1 MRLMQARLFISA
13 LAMAALGG
21 CALKQAP
28 TQSEVLEQAL
38 PATTTTPA
46 AWYADANDAAV
57 ADDWVSLFNDP
68 ALDAIVAEA
77 IAYNLD
83 LRQAAERVRI
93 AQQNTVLV
101 GARLLPNVGAQLGAR
116 ATRDK
121 DQDSGYD
128 STIAYAGVAWEL
140 DLWGRLRSE
149 RSAAEA
155 GYEATALDYAYAR
168 QSLAALVARSWYLA
182 IETRN
187 LVALGERSVQVFEDL
202 LTLVKFR
209 RTSGKGTD
217 LDVVQVEAELATVM
231 SQLELARQAY
241 GESRRALEVLL
252 GRYPAAEISVAAD
265 YPQLPPPVAAG
276 LPLSLLERRP
286 DIVAAE
292 RAVVAAFRSN
302 EAAKLARLPSLSV
315 SLLGGRLG
323 DQVLDLLQLNP
334 WLAAAGI
341 GLSIPIYEGGA
352 LRAQV
357 EIATAQ
363 EAQAIAEYGAKAL
376 GAFRE
381 VEDALANDALIA
393 RRIPYEES
401 ALKNRTAAVDIATQ
415 QYQAGTRDLLWLA
428 QLQLAQLEAEAT
440 LIQLRNAQGSNR
452 IQLYLA
458 LGGSFDETP
467 AAILPANPDEE
478 DQEAS

>member
-1 MRLMQARLFISA
+1 MQTRLLISA
-13 LAMAALGG
+13 LALTALSG

-28 TQSEVLEQAL
+28 TQPEVLEQAL
-38 PATTTTPA
+38 PAATTIPDAWAAPA
-46 AWYADANDAAV
+46 GDAAV
-57 ADDWVSLFNDP
+57 TNDWVSLFNDP

-83 LRQAAERVRI
+83 LRQAADRVRI
-93 AQQNTVLV
+93 AQQNAVRV

-128 STIAYAGVAWEL
+128 STIAYAGVGWEL

-149 RSAAEA
+149 RAAAEA

-168 QSLAALVARSWYLA
+168 QSLAAIVARSWYLA
-182 IETRN
+182 IETRR
-187 LVALGERSVQVFEDL
+187 LVALGERSVKVFEEL
-202 LTLVKFR
+202 LRLVTLR

-217 LDVVQVEAELATVM
+217 LDVVEVEAELATARG
-231 SQLELARQAY
+231 QLELARQSF
-241 GESRRALEVLL
+241 GESQRALEVLL

-265 YPQLPPPVAAG
+265 YPQLPPAVTAG
-276 LPLSLLERRP
+276 LPISLLERRP

-292 RAVVAAFRSN
+292 RAVVAAFRRN

-323 DQVLDLLQLNP
+323 DQLLDLLQLNP
-334 WLAAAGI
+334 WLASADV

-352 LRAQV
+352 IRARI

-363 EAQAIAEYGAKAL
+363 EAQAIAAYGALAL

-381 VEDALANDALIA
+381 VEDALANEVLIA
-393 RRIPYEES
+393 KRIPYEEN
-401 ALKNRTAAVDIATQ
+401 ALKSRTAAVDIATQ

-428 QLQLAQLEAEAT
+428 QLQLQQIEAEAS

-458 LGGSFDETP
+458 LGGGFDDMP
-467 AAILPANPDEE
+467 AASLPAEPDTE
-478 DQEAS
+478 DQETS

>member
-1 MRLMQARLFISA
+1 MPARLLIGVLAITA
-13 LAMAALGG
+13 LSG
-21 CALKQAP
+21 CALKPAP
-28 TQSEVLEQAL
+28 TQSEVLERAL
-38 PATTTTPA
+38 PATTTIPA
-46 AWYADANDAAV
+46 AWDAGADNAAV
-57 ADDWVSLFNDP
+57 ADDWVKLFKDP

-93 AQQNTVLV
+93 AQQNAVRV

-128 STIAYAGVAWEL
+128 STVAYAGVGWEL
-140 DLWGRLRSE
+140 DVWGRLRSE
-149 RSAAEA
+149 RAAAGA

-168 QSLAALVARSWYLA
+168 QSLAALVAKSWYLA
-182 IETRN
+182 IETRH
-187 LVALGERSVQVFEDL
+187 LVELGERSVQVFEDL
-202 LTLVKFR
+202 LKLVKFR
-209 RTSGKGTD
+209 RTAGKGTD
-217 LDVVQVEAELATVM
+217 LDVVEVEAELAAVRA
-231 SQLELARQAY
+231 QLELARQAY
-241 GESRRALEVLL
+241 GESQRALEVLL
-252 GRYPAAEISVAAD
+252 GRYPATEISVAAD
-265 YPQLPPPVAAG
+265 YPQLPPTVTAG

-286 DIVAAE
+286 DIIAAE
-292 RAVVAAFRSN
+292 RAVVAAFRRN

-315 SLLGGRLG
+315 SLIGGRLG

-334 WLAAAGI
+334 WLAAADV

-352 LRAQV
+352 LQARV

-363 EAQAIAEYGAKAL
+363 EAQAIAAYGAKAL

-381 VEDALANDALIA
+381 VEDALANEALIA

-401 ALKNRTAAVDIATQ
+401 ALQNRTAAVKIATE
-415 QYQAGTRDLLWLA
+415 QYQAGARDLLWLA
-428 QLQLAQLEAEAT
+428 QLQLQQIQAEAA
-440 LIQLRNAQGSNR
+440 LIQLRNAQGANR

-458 LGGSFDETP
+458 LGGGFDDTP
-467 AAILPANPDEE
+467 AAKLPAEPDTKDKET
-478 DQEAS
+478 S